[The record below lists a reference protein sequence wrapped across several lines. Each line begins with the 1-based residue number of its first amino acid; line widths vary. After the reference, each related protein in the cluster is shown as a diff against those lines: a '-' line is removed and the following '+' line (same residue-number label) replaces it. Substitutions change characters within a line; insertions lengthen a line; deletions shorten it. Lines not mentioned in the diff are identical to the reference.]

1 MTNEENYPT
10 LFFSRAGITFPYWFL
25 VKPPCREIKNFRDSI
40 IHFGRGK
47 TYLPIGQRLYKSGG
61 QGAVASSEFLGPSIF
76 GTFGPRHLST
86 MRYDFMLYHI
96 CIGQIWYN
104 IKLYPHS

>member
-1 MTNEENYPT
+1 M
-10 LFFSRAGITFPYWFL
+10 FSPFNDKYR
-25 VKPPCREIKNFRDSI
+25 NSI
-40 IHFGRGK
+40 IYFGRGK
-47 TYLPIGQRLYKSGG
+47 TYLPIGQSLYKSGG

-96 CIGQIWYN
+96 CIGRIWYN